1 MRISRAALLSRAL
14 LFIVATAAL
23 CGAVA
28 SPAAAAT
35 PRWVTGDIHNHTYLS
50 DGSSTQ
56 GDVARSAFSVYGLDY
71 LANCDHGGVSKKD
84 AKGVSFEAS
93 VPRWLTLSNHSFP
106 LVAEYRA
113 AYLERRIIQGMEWN
127 APTHEHVSVGIV
139 GAGNEPNGISD
150 FEYLFDAADL
160 DLSRAGE
167 GTRAVTDA
175 KTGEVYI
182 PALPFAKFNRTHD
195 DMLTALEWLQ
205 ESCGRDSYAI
215 VNHPSRLNL
224 WSIGDFRAMNDAAP
238 DVCFGFEG
246 LPGHQA
252 SRTRGG
258 YGGLIRADGTTTTD
272 PALADPK
279 MTSRARTYG
288 GADWMVAGV
297 GGVWDALLG
306 EGRNWWVFNNS
317 DYHVVDKSYKDVA
330 GKTVGREYFD
340 FWPGQYA
347 KTFTRV
353 DGFTT
358 EGIVNGMR
366 SGNAFV
372 VNGDLANGLRF
383 TVTDSKRAATMGE
396 TLSTTA
402 GKILTV
408 GIAVRS
414 PKANENLDRVSLHHV
429 DVIAGDVSGR
439 IPAEVGGSPNP
450 AYVLSDT
457 NPSARVVTTFF
468 KTKWKAVDGWM
479 TMSFK
484 IKARKDMYFR
494 LRGTNLAQGA
504 INQTDAQ
511 GNPLI
516 DELDYIDYPNP
527 KTGGLNPDGS
537 PDLIHGNTP
546 DNAWADLWFYTN
558 PVFVDVK

>member
-1 MRISRAALLSRAL
+1 MRTPSAATLSRAL
-14 LFIVATAAL
+14 LLLAAAAAL
-23 CGAVA
+23 FAAVA

-35 PRWVTGDIHNHTYLS
+35 ARWVTGDIHNHTYLS

-56 GDVARSAFSVYGLDY
+56 GDVVRNAFSVYGLDY

-84 AKGVSFEAS
+84 AKGLSFEAN
-93 VPRWLTLSNHSFP
+93 VPRWVTLSNHSFP

-113 AYLERRIIQGMEWN
+113 AYRERRIIQGMEWN

-139 GAGNEPNGISD
+139 GAGNEPKGISD

-167 GTRAVTDA
+167 GTKAVTDS
-175 KTGEVYI
+175 KTGEVYV
-182 PALPFAKFNRTHD
+182 PALPFTKFNSTHA
-195 DMLTALEWLQ
+195 DMLTALDWLQ
-205 ESCGRDSYAI
+205 ESYGLDSYAI

-224 WSIGDFRAMNDAAP
+224 WRVGDFRAMNDAAP
-238 DVCFGFEG
+238 DACFGFEG

-252 SRTRGG
+252 SHARGG
-258 YGGLIRADGTTTTD
+258 YGNLIQADGTTTTD
-272 PALADPK
+272 PALADPI
-279 MTSRARTYG
+279 MTSHARTYG
-288 GADWMVAGV
+288 GADWMTAAV

-317 DYHVVDKSYKDVA
+317 DYHVLDKSHKDAA
-330 GKTVGREYFD
+330 GNTVGLEYFD

-353 DGFTT
+353 NGFTT

-372 VNGDLANGLRF
+372 VNGDLVNGLRF
-383 TVTDSKRAATMGE
+383 TVTDAKRTATMGG

-402 GKILTV
+402 GKRLTV
-408 GIAVRS
+408 RIAVRS
-414 PKANENLDRVSLHHV
+414 PKTNENFDRVRLHHV
-429 DVIAGDVSGR
+429 DVIAGDVTGR
-439 IPAEVGGSPNP
+439 IPAEVEGAPNP
-450 AYVLSDT
+450 AYDLSDT
-457 NPSARVVTTFF
+457 NPSARVVRTFS
-468 KTKWKAVDGWM
+468 KTKWKVVGGWM

-484 IKARKDMYFR
+484 VKATKDVYFR

-504 INQTDAQ
+504 TNQTDAQ

-546 DNAWADLWFYTN
+546 DNAWADLWFYAN